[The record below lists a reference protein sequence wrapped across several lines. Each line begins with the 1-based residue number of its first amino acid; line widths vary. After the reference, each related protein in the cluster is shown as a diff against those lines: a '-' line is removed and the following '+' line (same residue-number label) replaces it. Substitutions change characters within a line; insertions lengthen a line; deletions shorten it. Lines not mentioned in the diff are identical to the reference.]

1 MKSAVQ
7 AGLVLGITV
16 VVWTALHAA
25 LGWYKDPGMSWTF
38 WMVIPFELI
47 LVVFMLKNTKKQG
60 FRYGQQVAAG
70 LVMSLVGGAIIFV
83 GCYVLT
89 TMVFPTYYAD
99 VRAMAES
106 ALTQSGQSPEQ
117 IKTIL
122 DAQAKMMTPLMNSVM
137 SFVGTVVTGLFGA
150 LVAGVFIRNK

>member
-7 AGLVLGITV
+7 AGLVLGLTV

-60 FRYGQQVAAG
+60 FRYGQQVVAG

-89 TMVFPTYYAD
+89 TMVFPTYYTD

-106 ALTQSGQSPEQ
+106 AMTQSGQSPEQ
-117 IKTIL
+117 IKAVL
-122 DAQAKMMTPLMNSVM
+122 DAQAKMMTPVMNSLMGV
-137 SFVGTVVTGLFGA
+137 VGTLVTGLFGS
-150 LVAGVFIRNK
+150 LVAGAFIRNK